1 MSIYDD
7 ILCGNE
13 ESLLQ
18 VFYKYRTAP
27 AATPRPL
34 SDVAAGLKLRAEQ
47 LLCAIGFNPDAR
59 YLVEILPLLGF
70 ATYNELDQE
79 RNACFTT
86 DIYKRLSL
94 DNVLKIYERI
104 RDKPQMLDIM
114 QQLLRNRLEKIESE
128 IENTVN
134 SMIIDKYKSEM
145 RAIYNY
151 GIADVD
157 FTEER
162 LDRRDSGF
170 RALLNEV
177 SMIVESRIIPVG
189 EIFFRDSVLPQEK
202 RKLLNKGLIPREL
215 IQSRINEEGISQDEK
230 KVLSEYLRQ
239 NP

>member
-1 MSIYDD
+1 MSIYND

-18 VFYKYRTAP
+18 VFYKYRTPP
-27 AATPRPL
+27 AAAPRPL
-34 SDVAAGLKLRAEQ
+34 SDVAAGLKLRPEQ

-70 ATYNELDQE
+70 ATFKELDQE

-104 RDKPQMLDIM
+104 RDRPQMLDVM
-114 QQLLRNRLEKIESE
+114 QHQLRTRLEKIESE
-128 IENTVN
+128 IESTVN

-239 NP
+239 NT